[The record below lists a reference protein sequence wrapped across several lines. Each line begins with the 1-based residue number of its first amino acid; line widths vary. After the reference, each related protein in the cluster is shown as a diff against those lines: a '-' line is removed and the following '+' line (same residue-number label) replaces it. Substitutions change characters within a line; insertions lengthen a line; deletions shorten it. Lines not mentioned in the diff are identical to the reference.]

1 LNLCL
6 GWPKKVHD
14 RLQIRG
20 FRMSS
25 PPPDDWAGER
35 GERWLRDV
43 DVMEAMLAPIGEAAL
58 AAAAHRPGER
68 VLDIGCGGGWTT
80 RRIGEAV
87 GPTGVAVGLDISAAL
102 VAEAALRASHL
113 SQVHF
118 IAGDAAAAQPPQA
131 PFDRLFSRFGVM
143 FFSDPPAAFRHLHG
157 LLTPGAKVDLAV
169 WANPKWNPWMM
180 EMRRVVGAHVEL
192 PSAEPL
198 APGPFQLADPDYH
211 GALLVDAGFTGLD
224 RRLLEL
230 PLLLGGPGATA
241 QSAAAFALGAFSVGE
256 LAEAAGPDVLA
267 AVTRDLEQ
275 LYEAATTADGVA
287 MPAAVWL
294 LSAQRT

>member
-1 LNLCL
+1 MTA
-6 GWPKKVHD
+6 G
-14 RLQIRG
+14 
-20 FRMSS
+20 

-58 AAAAHRPGER
+58 AAAAFGPGET

-87 GPTGVAVGLDISAAL
+87 GETGAAVGLDISAAL
-102 VAEAALRASHL
+102 VAEAARRAADL
-113 SQVHF
+113 PQVRF
-118 IAGDAAAAQPPQA
+118 IAGDAGSTRPPGA

-143 FFSDPPAAFRHLHG
+143 FFTDPPAAFGHLHA
-157 LLTPGAKVDLAV
+157 LLKPGARLDLAV
-169 WANPKWNPWMM
+169 WASPKWNPWMM

-192 PSAEPL
+192 PGAEPL

-211 GALLVDAGFTGLD
+211 GALLAGAGFTGLE

-230 PLLLGGPGATA
+230 PLLVGGPGATPR
-241 QSAAAFALGAFSVGE
+241 SAAAFALGAFSVGE
-256 LAEAAGPDVLA
+256 LAEAAGPDVFA
-267 AVTRDLEQ
+267 AVTRDLEL
-275 LYEAATTADGVA
+275 LYRSAETAEGIA

-294 LSAQRT
+294 LSAQRG